1 MIFLT
6 LKGHM
11 NTCES
16 KTLPPVAQKKSEKAI
31 ARKYYLRI
39 TGCLHPGHVINSSQ
53 KEIKTSH

>member
-1 MIFLT
+1 
-6 LKGHM
+6 M

-16 KTLPPVAQKKSEKAI
+16 KTLPPVAQKKSEKGI